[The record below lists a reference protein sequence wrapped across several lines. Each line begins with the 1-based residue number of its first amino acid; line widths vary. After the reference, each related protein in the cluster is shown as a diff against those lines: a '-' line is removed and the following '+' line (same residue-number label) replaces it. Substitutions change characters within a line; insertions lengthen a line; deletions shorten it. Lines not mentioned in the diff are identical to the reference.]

1 MHLIVP
7 RACPE
12 GSVTCPSNQVVE
24 CNPLCG
30 ENQQCIVS
38 SRTCTQCATATC
50 VDNPRSSGSN
60 KPNTGAIAGGVIAAL
75 LVVAL
80 GLGYIWYRRRKQAAA
95 AAATMR
101 RRTVEVKPD
110 IVASADTVLNR
121 PDPVEKRPVPSIYE
135 NDIRMEQLNPP
146 ENPFSDHASI
156 ATASDR
162 STNVIPIGLITPS
175 SSSVGKSDITSTHT
189 ATTPASITSAFSAQ
203 QEASSP
209 YRSKPIGPL
218 RPQRGPE
225 IDLRLDPSRPTS
237 NTSSLLL
244 PPNVPYA
251 ASARS
256 GVSSRAST
264 ISTGSSFLNE
274 APQIVTPKQA
284 NFRQV
289 LGVQRAEVVKLN
301 SNPSSPAASI
311 KSHLSTSTLG
321 KQLRSPLS
329 QQAYDATDAQ
339 GVLDQGDSHNPFA
352 DYKGDGASTFE
363 TDALSTRDVL
373 SPMEWTGNGR
383 PESSMSHAES
393 IVNISS
399 AQRVQLVRPVAEARA
414 LLAPSSPSS
423 ATPRVVDFR
432 TAGQLSPP
440 AQAIP
445 RSFDDGMNHRMSGA
459 SLALT
464 NRTSTTDSILEAFPF
479 VPPSPIS
486 MHHSQPNTPTQR
498 SFQGQQQT
506 ASRVTILKE
515 PPHRPGRMTLGMS
528 TMSSVSTSSSG
539 LESYSFQ
546 VEDRGSPQEGVVVA
560 NADMHRDIRASLD
573 TIQVSRDVAQYP
585 LPDSP
590 PTPKL
595 PRPVGGQPA
604 P

>member
-339 GVLDQGDSHNPFA
+339 GVLDQ
-352 DYKGDGASTFE
+352 
-363 TDALSTRDVL
+363 
-373 SPMEWTGNGR
+373 
-383 PESSMSHAES
+383 
-393 IVNISS
+393 
-399 AQRVQLVRPVAEARA
+399 
-414 LLAPSSPSS
+414 
-423 ATPRVVDFR
+423 
-432 TAGQLSPP
+432 

-560 NADMHRDIRASLD
+560 NAEMHRDIRASLD